1 MIGKLEGFVFFI
13 FFDKQ
18 IFKGFEI
25 TSLRCHSISNCLL
38 FSLLQEARMAAKL
51 LEKKFGIKD
60 VSRREEY
67 KHILDQINQ
76 SIIYQG
82 GTLDETYCY

>member
-1 MIGKLEGFVFFI
+1 MMP
-13 FFDKQ
+13 
-18 IFKGFEI
+18 
-25 TSLRCHSISNCLL
+25 SLMTL

-67 KHILDQINQ
+67 ESIATVGEIRVYWRADFQ
-76 SIIYQG
+76 SG
-82 GTLDETYCY
+82 SRVLKKVF